1 MSYETKIFILTF
13 TGAVLLAATYLYFQ
27 DLLYTKVTGRPASE
41 RVREWKA
48 RRYRPLTRPRYVA
61 YFVVLV
67 LVTLLFA
74 YAAGW
79 SGDYKGWNKIH
90 PLALMT
96 YAAFLLY
103 ELRKRWRK
111 QQADLN
117 DQLSGE
123 TR

>member
-1 MSYETKIFILTF
+1 VSYETKIFIVAF
-13 TGAVLLAATYLYFQ
+13 IGAFLLAATYLYFQ

-48 RRYRPLTRPRYVA
+48 RKYRPLTRSRYVA
-61 YFVVLV
+61 LYVILG
-67 LVTLLFA
+67 LVTLLSA
-74 YAAGW
+74 YSAGW
-79 SGDYKGWNKIH
+79 SGDFKGWSKIH
-90 PLALMT
+90 PLALMI

-117 DQLSGE
+117 D
-123 TR
+123 